1 MKIVRTVMTSVLVT
15 GALLCFMSTALS
27 QGTNLGTIR
36 GTVTDANGAVI
47 PNASVKI
54 TDKSTGLSRDLT
66 TNGEGNYEAAA
77 LKPGTYEVMVIA
89 TGFKKTIVE
98 TVLSGAET
106 VRADS

>member
-54 TDKSTGLSRDLT
+54 TDKTTGGLSRDLT

-77 LKPGTYEVMVIA
+77 LKPGTYEVMVVA

-98 TVLSGAET
+98 TVLSG
-106 VRADS
+106 